1 MKNLHI
7 LLWSGVFIRSA
18 IHFATQPSIHA
29 LIQSFLPIH
38 PSIHYFVFLL
48 FQSAIHLLVC
58 FPTLSFLHPSIH
70 QSIQSLNPPFLWI
83 NSQSRRRIEVDAIE
97 WVISSVHPGWHNVT
111 NFSIHPHQQTIPPVD
126 SQTWCGGEEDDE
138 KEEKERMEKKKKTR
152 EKNKKI
158 RGKKKK
164 NQKTEI
170 VMNQSMRC
178 EDNKLTHQSPFQSS
192 L

>member
-1 MKNLHI
+1 
-7 LLWSGVFIRSA
+7 
-18 IHFATQPSIHA
+18 
-29 LIQSFLPIH
+29 
-38 PSIHYFVFLL
+38 
-48 FQSAIHLLVC
+48 
-58 FPTLSFLHPSIH
+58 
-70 QSIQSLNPPFLWI
+70 
-83 NSQSRRRIEVDAIE
+83 
-97 WVISSVHPGWHNVT
+97 
-111 NFSIHPHQQTIPPVD
+111 
-126 SQTWCGGEEDDE
+126 
-138 KEEKERMEKKKKTR
+138 MEKKKKTR